1 MNIQNLFKIFNDLN
15 NDKTHYQTNDDICT
29 PMDCVKTII
38 DYIPDVFWNN
48 KNIKVLDHYCGNEI
62 SFLLSNLK
70 TYFNAS
76 IYSRPSLLI
85 YLLSLKLHNGNKCAL
100 SKLLGAKNNKIRK

>member
-1 MNIQNLFKIFNDLN
+1 MIDEKELFDKFDNLN
-15 NDKTHYQTNDDICT
+15 NDKTHYKTNDDICT

-48 KNIKVLDHYCGNEI
+48 KNIKVLDHYCGNGT

-70 TYFNAS
+70 TCFNAS
-76 IYSRPSLLI
+76 IYSCPSLLI
-85 YLLSLKLHNGNKCAL
+85 YLLSLKLHNGNKCVL
-100 SKLLGAKNNKIRK
+100 SKLLGIVLIGK